1 MLDGVSTKKEKEYV
15 LEEYVSGLEAQ
26 GWFLKGPVEAIWAGE
41 RDIEKVKAASEVGVP
56 LCSIR
61 SPTPATALT
70 TSARGWQVCTPG
82 LERVIETILG
92 QAPSKP
98 IKSYSRS
105 KGLSLRRS
113 VHGVGVSSESTADLS
128 TFDVGEGHGRTALEL
143 KQMERS
149 TAKNPFFKDLDA
161 EAKSQLFE
169 GMDAE
174 EFSAGDIIIQQGD
187 TDADKFYVIKSGR

>member
-1 MLDGVSTKKEKEYV
+1 MSATSRRLRQLARWGCPS
-15 LEEYVSGLEAQ
+15 
-26 GWFLKGPVEAIWAGE
+26 
-41 RDIEKVKAASEVGVP
+41 VP
-56 LCSIR
+56 SARLR
-61 SPTPATALT
+61 PQPPLT

-128 TFDVGEGHGRTALEL
+128 TFNVGEGHGRTALEL